1 MIVWISAGRGI
12 RYREHESRKHGQ
24 RPDRYWCIRYKLRGK
39 DVDEAIGWW
48 SQGASKAKCDE
59 VLAELRQNHRLGQ
72 GPQTYKEMRESEQR
86 QEETSIAA
94 EEIPGVTLADIWPD
108 YLAQLRLAASKSTI
122 KTFIG
127 LARIWLQ
134 PLMGMALS
142 EISSGDLER
151 QVVAPMIEAGKSA
164 ATIELALTTFSSIWG
179 WARQRGLVDGANP
192 KSKAKRPRKDNRRV
206 RYLTPDEAIRL
217 LNDLKCRS
225 MDAHDLALLSLFTGL
240 RLSEC
245 LGLTW
250 VDIDFENGLI
260 FVKDGKTSL
269 NRHAYI
275 TDEVGEMLRRRGDG
289 KPRHEKVFIGSKC
302 GETGQTARADF
313 RAAVK
318 DLKFN
323 DGLSDRRQM
332 VVFHT
337 LRHTFASWLVQKGQ
351 PIYTVSKLLG
361 HRGIKHTERYAHL
374 APATQR
380 AAVKGLEGALGVA
393 K

>member
-1 MIVWISAGRGI
+1 MPIWIAAGRGI

-39 DVDEAIGWW
+39 DVNEAVGWW
-48 SQGASKAKCDE
+48 SQGVSKADCDGI
-59 VLAELRQNHRLGQ
+59 LAELRQNHRLGY
-72 GPQTYKEMRESEQR
+72 GPQTYREMRESETQPEPVEVAM
-86 QEETSIAA
+86 EESR
-94 EEIPGVTLADIWPD
+94 GVTLADILPD
-108 YLAQLRLAASKSTI
+108 YLAWLRLSASKSTV
-122 KTFIG
+122 KTFTG
-127 LARIWLQ
+127 LAQIWLK
-134 PLMGMALS
+134 PLMNRVFS
-142 EISSGDLER
+142 EVSNIDLER
-151 QVVAPMIEAGKSA
+151 LVVAPMIEADKSA
-164 ATIELALTTFSSIWG
+164 ATIELALTTFSSIWE
-179 WARQRGLVDGANP
+179 WARQQRLVDGVNP

-206 RYLTPDEAIRL
+206 RYLTPDEAVRL
-217 LNDLKCRS
+217 LDDLKYRS
-225 MDAHDLALLSLFTGL
+225 MPAHDLALLSLFTGL

-250 VDIDFENGLI
+250 ADIDLENGLI
-260 FVKDGKTSL
+260 FVKDSKKSL

-289 KPRHEKVFIGSKC
+289 KPRQEKVFTGPNC
-302 GETGQTARADF
+302 GETGQKARADF
-313 RAAVK
+313 RAAVN

-323 DGLSDRRQM
+323 EDLTDRRQM

-351 PIYTVSKLLG
+351 PLYTVSKLLG
-361 HRGIKHTERYAHL
+361 HQGIKHTERYAHL

-380 AAVKGLEGALGVA
+380 AAVQELEGSLDLV